1 VNLSLIVVLAVFAL
15 IAVRQIGNV
24 RLQIWQ
30 IMALGALV
38 VVVAGEISPSDAWA
52 AIDFDVLVFLF
63 AMFVVG
69 QALEESG
76 FLAHLTYKYF
86 KRARSRD
93 GMILLVLYGAGML
106 SALLMNDVVAIIGTP
121 VVLLL
126 ARKHAMQ
133 GTLLLLT
140 LAFAVTTGSVMSP
153 IGNPQNLL
161 IAMHGGIADPFLTF
175 LRWLCLPTLVS
186 LYLTYV
192 VVKWLFPD
200 DFHEARLAH
209 SQEPIRNHDL
219 AVVSRLALLIAG
231 VLVVAKIALGI
242 IGKGEGF
249 RLTHIALGAALPV
262 LVGSPRRWRLVRHID
277 WTTLVFFASMFV
289 VMDSLWR
296 SGVIQE
302 ILRVTKADV
311 RSPEVVL
318 GVSVLL
324 SQVISNV
331 PLVALLQPVMLH
343 AGADVADLM
352 ALAAG
357 STIAGNAM
365 ILGAAS
371 NVIIIQK
378 AERHSHHTISFLQFA
393 RVGVPLTVL
402 QVGVYW
408 LFLRFV

>member
-1 VNLSLIVVLAVFAL
+1 VNLSLIVVLAVFGL
-15 IAVRQIGNV
+15 IAIRQIGNV
-24 RLQIWQ
+24 RLAIWQ
-30 IMALGALV
+30 IMAVGALV
-38 VVVAGEISPSDAWA
+38 VIVTGEISPGDAWA
-52 AIDFDVLVFLF
+52 VVNFDVLLFLF

-76 FLAHLTYKYF
+76 YLAHLTYKFF
-86 KRARSRD
+86 KRARTRD
-93 GMILLVLYGAGML
+93 GMILMVLFGAGLL
-106 SALLMNDVVAIIGTP
+106 SALLMNDVVAIVGTP

-126 ARKHAMQ
+126 ARKHTMQ
-133 GTLLLLT
+133 ATVLLLT

-161 IAMHGGIADPFLTF
+161 IALHGGIADPFLTF

-186 LYLTYV
+186 LSLTYV
-192 VVKWLFPD
+192 VLRWLFPN
-200 DFHEARLAH
+200 DFHEAQLAH

-219 AVVSRLALLIAG
+219 AMLSRIALLIVV
-231 VLVVAKIALGI
+231 VLVIAKIALGI

-249 RLTHIALGAALPV
+249 QLTHIALGAALPV

-277 WTTLVFFASMFV
+277 WSTLIFFAAMFV
-289 VMDSLWR
+289 LMESLWR
-296 SGVIQE
+296 GGVIQE
-302 ILRVTKADV
+302 LLRAMQADV
-311 RSPEVVL
+311 RSPEVIL
-318 GVSVLL
+318 SVSVLL

-343 AGADVADLM
+343 AGADVANLM

-357 STIAGNAM
+357 STIAGNLM

-371 NVIIIQK
+371 NVIIIQR
-378 AERHSHHTISFLQFA
+378 AERHSHETLSFLQFA
-393 RVGVPLTVL
+393 RAGVPLTLL
-402 QVGVYW
+402 QLGVYW